1 MSKTR
6 TYVVMA
12 SAAMLLCASV
22 ALSLGAK
29 NALAQQTNATSNSTT
44 AAPSN
49 VTSPA
54 GGNLTAQVSIVPNAS
69 TLADKAYSPNPLN
82 ITAGTTVTWTN
93 DDTQIHTVTSGNGS
107 SDSNAGK
114 VFDSGLTGASAL
126 KTKGSTFS
134 FTFANPGTYQYFCQ
148 VHPTMVGT
156 VNVSSGTSAVP
167 EFPSAAI
174 MIGATVAILGGVV
187 LMTRFKA
194 GGPGFHL

>member
-12 SAAMLLCASV
+12 SAAMLLCASM

-29 NALAQQTNATSNSTT
+29 NVLAQQTNSTTNSTA
-44 AAPSN
+44 AAPGN
-49 VTSPA
+49 ATSPA
-54 GGNLTAQVSIVPNAS
+54 GGNSTAHVSIVLSAS
-69 TLADKAYSPNPLN
+69 TLGAKAYSPNPLN
-82 ITAGTTVTWTN
+82 ITTGTTVVWTN

-107 SDSNAGK
+107 GDPNMGK

-126 KTKGSTFS
+126 KTKGSSFS
-134 FTFANPGTYQYFCQ
+134 YTFASPGTYQYFCQ

-156 VNVSSGTSAVP
+156 VNVTSGTSAVP
-167 EFPSAAI
+167 EFPSAVV
-174 MIGATVAILGGVV
+174 MLGATVAILGGVV

-194 GGPGFHL
+194 GGSAFHL